1 MINTYTIFP
10 SRKSVRFIV
19 SELFAET
26 CHTIPQS
33 LVWRRHVGFPP
44 KSTNTAAW
52 NQQEHLK
59 NFRWQRFL
67 FVRELNYL
75 SLIMSSNG
83 WLAKNHKVGVTHSE
97 NSKLQNAVF
106 WKWQT
111 RRGLRRKKRITEYSS
126 TILFLKRQSL
136 RNIWK
141 LVDGYSVTQPDLLLG
156 NFRSGVD

>member
-59 NFRWQRFL
+59 NFRWKRFL
-67 FVRELNYL
+67 FVRALNYL
-75 SLIMSSNG
+75 GLIMSSNG

-97 NSKLQNAVF
+97 NSKL
-106 WKWQT
+106 
-111 RRGLRRKKRITEYSS
+111 
-126 TILFLKRQSL
+126 
-136 RNIWK
+136 
-141 LVDGYSVTQPDLLLG
+141 
-156 NFRSGVD
+156 

>member
-33 LVWRRHVGFPP
+33 LVWRLHVGFPP

-59 NFRWQRFL
+59 NFRWKRFL

-111 RRGLRRKKRITEYSS
+111 RRGLGGKKNYRIPVHYF
-126 TILFLKRQSL
+126 ILEAAISEEHMQ
-136 RNIWK
+136 
-141 LVDGYSVTQPDLLLG
+141 V
-156 NFRSGVD
+156 SGPVFCNSARFTTR